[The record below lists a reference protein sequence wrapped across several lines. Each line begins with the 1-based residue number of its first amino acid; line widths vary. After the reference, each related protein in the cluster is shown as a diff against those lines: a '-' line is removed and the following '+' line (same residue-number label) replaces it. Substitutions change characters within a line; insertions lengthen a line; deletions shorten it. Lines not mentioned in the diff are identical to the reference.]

1 MGGRLRDLE
10 PGQISLQQLYFLL
23 FTFILATTDIYMPH
37 IVTVKAGRDGWLAVL
52 LAALEGVLAVMVII
66 PLGLRFRRQTL
77 IGFSRQILG
86 FWLGSLVGLFY
97 IYNFVTHCSRQVW
110 HVSELMV
117 TAFMPTTPKVVFI
130 AVMVLLGGH
139 AVRRGL
145 EVFARVNDALL
156 PVGALTVLLVG
167 LLVAKDL
174 DLRHYLPVLERG
186 WKPVIDGSL
195 PLFGHVAQG
204 YIILMFLPFVASVRG
219 IYAWSFGTLA
229 GLLALLGVGAMAIGA
244 FGAEATARFPYP
256 ALEMVRMIN
265 VREFIQHLDA
275 AMMVVW
281 YGGIFLKYTILL
293 YMTSLTLAQW
303 LGLRDYRPLVWPLG
317 ILTGAL
323 SLLTAQV
330 QSATEFF
337 TEVFPG
343 FAVVLELVIP
353 AFLLGVA
360 VLRGVREDGAPQPRR
375 KPGGT

>member
-10 PGQISLQQLYFLL
+10 RGQISLQQLYFLL

-52 LAALEGVLAVMVII
+52 LAVLEGAVAVLVII

-97 IYNFVTHCSRQVW
+97 IYNFVTHSSRQVW

-117 TAFMPTTPKVVFI
+117 TAFLPTTPKVVFI
-130 AVMVLLGGH
+130 AIMVVLAGS

-145 EVFARVNDALL
+145 EVFTRVNDLLL
-156 PVGALTVLLVG
+156 PVGAFTVLLVG
-167 LLVAKDL
+167 ALVAKDL
-174 DLRHYLPVLERG
+174 DLRNYLPVLERG

-204 YIILMFLPFVASVRG
+204 YIILMLLPFVASVRG
-219 IYAWSFGTLA
+219 IYAWSFGTLG
-229 GLLALLGVGAMAIGA
+229 GLLALLGVGVMAIGV
-244 FGAEATARFPYP
+244 FGAEVTARFPYP
-256 ALEMVRMIN
+256 ALELVRMIN
-265 VREFIQHLDA
+265 VRDFIQHLEA
-275 AMMVVW
+275 LMMLVW
-281 YGGIFLKYTILL
+281 FGGIFLKYAILL
-293 YMTSLTLAQW
+293 YMTSLAIAQW

-317 ILTGAL
+317 ILTAAL
-323 SLLTAQV
+323 SLLTPEV
-330 QSATEFF
+330 QKVTEFF
-337 TEVFPG
+337 AKVFPG
-343 FAVVLELVIP
+343 FALVLELVLP
-353 AFLLGVA
+353 ALLLAVA